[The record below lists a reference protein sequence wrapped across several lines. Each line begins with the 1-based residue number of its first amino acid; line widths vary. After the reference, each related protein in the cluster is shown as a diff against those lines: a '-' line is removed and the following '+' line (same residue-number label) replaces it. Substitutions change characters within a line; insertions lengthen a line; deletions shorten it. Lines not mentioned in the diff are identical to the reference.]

1 LKQRD
6 LNNACPYI
14 FRLPDS
20 PYALN
25 GKTAVRL
32 SGYSWQRKVG
42 GRKMKHFTTEEW
54 IDFVNQVISPAKK
67 RGMEKH
73 LDEGCKRCAK
83 AVSRWQR
90 VREMVAAEPGYVPP
104 QNSVRMAKAAFAGA
118 GLGRKEGKIGS
129 IVEVLFDSFLQPLV
143 AGARSGVSGTR
154 QMLYR
159 ADPYEVHVNIEG
171 KPESGR
177 IVITGQLQ
185 DFRHPEAACSELPVM
200 ISNLRGHVVQTLT
213 NRAGE
218 FCEEI
223 KYSGDLELKF
233 PGPKDTS
240 VIISLR
246 DALGKLPN

>member
-1 LKQRD
+1 
-6 LNNACPYI
+6 
-14 FRLPDS
+14 
-20 PYALN
+20 
-25 GKTAVRL
+25 
-32 SGYSWQRKVG
+32 
-42 GRKMKHFTTEEW
+42 MKHFTTEEC
-54 IDFVNQVISPAKK
+54 IDFVNQVTSPVKK
-67 RGMEKH
+67 QAMEKH
-73 LDEGCKRCAK
+73 LEQGCKRCAT
-83 AVSRWQR
+83 AISRWQR
-90 VREMVAAEPGYVPP
+90 VRQMAAAEPIYQPP
-104 QNSVRMAKAAFAGA
+104 DGSVRIAKAAFTGA
-118 GLGRKEGKIGS
+118 GLGRKEAGSGS

-171 KPESGR
+171 KPDSGR
-177 IVITGQLQ
+177 VVITGQLQ
-185 DFRHPEAACSELPVM
+185 DFRNPNSPCSELPVM
-200 ISNLRGHVVQTLT
+200 ISNLRGHVVQTHT

-233 PGPKDTS
+233 PGPKDSS